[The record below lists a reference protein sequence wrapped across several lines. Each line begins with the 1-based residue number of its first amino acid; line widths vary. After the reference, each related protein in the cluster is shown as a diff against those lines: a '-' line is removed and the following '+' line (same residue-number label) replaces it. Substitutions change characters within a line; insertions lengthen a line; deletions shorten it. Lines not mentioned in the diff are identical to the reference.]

1 MEACSSPEA
10 DASAEAFHRADIVGA
25 AVRAAYQLYMDQ
37 IAELRVEPVDEA
49 EPEPE
54 AAPEQAQ
61 ESEQDTASDADPSD
75 E

>member
-54 AAPEQAQ
+54 AGL
-61 ESEQDTASDADPSD
+61 
-75 E
+75 